1 MWIVFIFMWIIISF
15 FLMFPYCDFL
25 EKKEFIDVADEVS
38 IYFFYD
44 ILSRLTLLGKIF
56 FCVFTILVLP
66 MLIVCIVVG
75 LVEEK
80 KIPIIF
86 KREYKCDD

>member
-44 ILSRLTLLGKIF
+44 ILSRLTLLGENF
-56 FCVFTILVLP
+56 LLCVHDIGIAYVDC
-66 MLIVCIVVG
+66 MYCCG
-75 LVEEK
+75 LGRGKEDSDYFQEGVQM
-80 KIPIIF
+80 
-86 KREYKCDD
+86 